1 MRARGHISDSRGA
14 GYLAR
19 LRSQAAVTLVAL
31 AALACA
37 GPQRSAPEGVTTGV
51 PQDEEPKRGG
61 VIVVAQIADPPGAFE
76 PMRTATIHLGQ
87 VSTPMAGDGNLLKP
101 CREDVE
107 KVCPAVAEAWEAN
120 PDSTQY
126 TFKIRDG
133 ILWHD
138 GTPFTVQ
145 DAKFWLDLAF
155 NGARAGDKTRPPAY
169 FKGQMGEIKDV
180 EALAGNRLR
189 VTLAKPDP
197 FWAATMTHL
206 ESANKASAI
215 WHPRHLMEPRIQQ
228 GNVNLTPSDVGFV
241 GIGPYKM
248 EKYDKASVVQLR
260 RWEKY
265 WGKDAKGR
273 QLPFLDGIDFV
284 ITPDPG
290 AMDAAFRTGRLDV
303 GARSVGLWLNG
314 ARYEAL
320 KKAMGDKA
328 WFTNIEGAKH
338 HLSLNSARPGPLQDA
353 RVRRAIQLWINR
365 EEYRDAIQG
374 GPCCGEVH
382 PGISPGSIWPDPNWK
397 SWPGFNPATREKDR
411 AEAKRLLAEAG
422 YPEGF
427 ELSIFTRRAWADMSE
442 WAVGELAPLGIRLTL
457 DFVDDA
463 DRARRERAG
472 DYFIKSFG
480 GWTFE
485 PGVGPEQYR
494 TRMQRH
500 SVNPLSEMKHEDPKV
515 EEYFQRLGRVAGSL
529 DERVKVWREFERYLV
544 LEQALGI
551 PTFTRGIVIPYRSY
565 VKGVFVPKSGHGN
578 NVDWST
584 EWLDK

>member
-1 MRARGHISDSRGA
+1 MLQARW
-14 GYLAR
+14 
-19 LRSQAAVTLVAL
+19 AAVGGVAALVS
-31 AALACA
+31 LACA
-37 GPQRSAPEGVTTGV
+37 GPQRPAQEGFVTGA
-51 PQDEEPKRGG
+51 PQDQEPKRGG
-61 VIVVAQIADPPGAFE
+61 VILVAQISDPPGAFE

-87 VSTPMAGDGNLLKP
+87 VSTPMTGDGNLLKP
-101 CREDVE
+101 CREDVD
-107 KVCPAVAEAWEAN
+107 KICPAVAESWEAN
-120 PDSTQY
+120 ADSTQY
-126 TFKIRDG
+126 TFKIRDH

-138 GTPFTVQ
+138 GTPFSAEH
-145 DAKFWLDLAF
+145 AKFWLDLAW
-155 NGARAGDKTRPPAY
+155 NGARAADKVRAPAY
-169 FKGQMGEIKDV
+169 FKGQMGEIKEV
-180 EALAGNRLR
+180 EALTGNRLR
-189 VTLAKPDP
+189 VTLQGRDP
-197 FWAATMTHL
+197 FWVATMTHL
-206 ESANKASAI
+206 EAPNRAAAI
-215 WHPRHLMEPRIQQ
+215 WHPKHLMEPRIQQ
-228 GNVNLTPSDVGFV
+228 GDVNLTPQDTGFV

-248 EKYDKASVVQLR
+248 ERYDKGSVVQLR

-265 WGKDAKGR
+265 WDRDAKGR
-273 QLPFLDGIDFV
+273 QLPFLDGIDFLF
-284 ITPDPG
+284 TPDP
-290 AMDAAFRTGRLDV
+290 ATMDAAFRTGRIDV

-314 ARYEAL
+314 SRYEAL
-320 KKAMGDKA
+320 KNAMGDKA

-365 EEYRDAIQG
+365 EDYRDAIQG
-374 GPCCGEVH
+374 GPCCGDPH
-382 PGISPGSIWPDPNWK
+382 PGVSPVSIWPNPDWK
-397 SWPGFNPATREKDR
+397 SWPGFNPATRERDR

-422 YPEGF
+422 YPNGF
-427 ELSIFTRRAWADMSE
+427 DLPMLTRRPAWVDMSE

-463 DRARRERAG
+463 DRARRERDG
-472 DYFIKSFG
+472 DYFIKNFG

-485 PGVGPEQYR
+485 SGVGPEQYR

-515 EEYFQRLGRVAGSL
+515 EEYFRRLEAVSHDL
-529 DERVKVWREFERYLV
+529 DQRVKIWREFERYLV

-565 VKGVFVPKSGHGN
+565 VKGVYVPKSGHGN